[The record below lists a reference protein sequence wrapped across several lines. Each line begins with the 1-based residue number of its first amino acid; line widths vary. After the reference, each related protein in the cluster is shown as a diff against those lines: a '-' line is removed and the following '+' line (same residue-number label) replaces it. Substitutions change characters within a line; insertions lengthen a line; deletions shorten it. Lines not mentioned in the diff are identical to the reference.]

1 MNKNGIGVVV
11 GNQGRGGVMAQLSL
25 ACIALSRSQR
35 ELLLSLRV
43 AYKHEKKKHT
53 FYCMVQSR
61 AGGLRGDGCVRTG
74 RTPERNDI

>member
-1 MNKNGIGVVV
+1 MNKIGLW
-11 GNQGRGGVMAQLSL
+11 LSL
-25 ACIALSRSQR
+25 ETRGEEGLWLSLTCIALSRSQR